1 MTQTTSSPWTLA
13 PGEHVC
19 WRADTLREFTAGREA
34 LAAQA
39 SRCAGGLLVLD
50 GASVGATDPSAAQ
63 PSSAG
68 GSGGGQD
75 FGSKLLAVRERMR
88 QWDGDGAVPWV
99 LASMEQLSVPDAPVA
114 EVVALE
120 LELAELAAAT
130 NTAVVCAY
138 QASLWQPAV
147 LRDIVAV
154 HSRIVGI
161 DAGSAGFRLRLLG
174 GHTYVLEGSVGFES
188 LRAFATALRGALI
201 RTPHLR
207 LGCERL
213 ELIEAAAWRVL
224 VETVAGT
231 PDASVLLEGVN
242 ETVQGAWLLSG
253 YGAAGIAVQV
263 QP

>member
-19 WRADTLREFTAGREA
+19 WRADSLREFTAGRAA

-39 SRCAGGLLVLD
+39 GRCAGGLLVLD
-50 GASVGATDPSAAQ
+50 GTSVGTTDPSAAQ
-63 PSSAG
+63 PASSSAAA
-68 GSGGGQD
+68 GQD
-75 FGSKLLAVRERMR
+75 VGSKLLAVRERMR
-88 QWDGDGAVPWV
+88 QWDGGGAVPWV

-174 GHTYVLEGSVGFES
+174 GHSYVLEGSVGFES

-213 ELIEAAAWRVL
+213 ELIEAAGWRVL

-231 PDASVLLEGVN
+231 PGASLLLEGVN
-242 ETVQGAWLLSG
+242 ETVHGAWLLSG

-263 QP
+263 QS

>member
-1 MTQTTSSPWTLA
+1 VTQTTSSPWTLA

-19 WRADTLREFTAGREA
+19 WRADSLREFTAGREA

-39 SRCAGGLLVLD
+39 RRCAGGLLVLD
-50 GASVGATDPSAAQ
+50 GASVEGSDRSVARST
-63 PSSAG
+63 
-68 GSGGGQD
+68 SGGGRD
-75 FGSKLLAVRERMR
+75 AGSTFLAVRERMR
-88 QWDGDGAVPWV
+88 QWDGGAVPWV

-138 QASLWQPAV
+138 RASLWQPAV

-154 HSRIVGI
+154 HSRIVGV
-161 DAGSAGFRLRLLG
+161 DTGSAGFRLRLLG

-188 LRAFATALRGALI
+188 LRAFTTALRGALI

-231 PDASVLLEGVN
+231 PGASVLLEGVN
-242 ETVQGAWLLSG
+242 ETVHGAWQLSG

>member
-1 MTQTTSSPWTLA
+1 
-13 PGEHVC
+13 
-19 WRADTLREFTAGREA
+19 
-34 LAAQA
+34 
-39 SRCAGGLLVLD
+39 
-50 GASVGATDPSAAQ
+50 
-63 PSSAG
+63 
-68 GSGGGQD
+68 
-75 FGSKLLAVRERMR
+75 
-88 QWDGDGAVPWV
+88 
-99 LASMEQLSVPDAPVA
+99 LSFPDAPVA

-201 RTPHLR
+201 RTPDLR

-231 PDASVLLEGVN
+231 PGASVLLEGVN
-242 ETVQGAWLLSG
+242 ETVLGAWLLSG